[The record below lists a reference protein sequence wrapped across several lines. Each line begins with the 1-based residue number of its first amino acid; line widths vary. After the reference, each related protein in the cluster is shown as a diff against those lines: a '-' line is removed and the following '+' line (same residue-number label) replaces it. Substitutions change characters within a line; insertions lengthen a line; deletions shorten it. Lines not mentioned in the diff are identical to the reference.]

1 MSELKDQKGNKTGTI
16 IIRGESVASSNDL
29 VCMKLAAKKL
39 DNVEGWFSKSDP
51 FLVFSRARA
60 QSMDKAEKNI
70 EWVKVHETEP
80 ISNNLNPV
88 WRPFQIKLQRLCN
101 ADKFLPIRIDC
112 FDWEKS
118 GSHRFICGMTTSLAQ
133 LMEHEGGKK
142 PIDLINEKKQE
153 KHKKKYKNSGTLLV
167 NQCQLVEKPSFMD
180 YLRSGW
186 TISLSAAIDFTA
198 SNGEVSD
205 PRSLHY
211 TGGFAT
217 GQLNAYEAAILQVGQ
232 IVEEYDHDKKFPV
245 WGFGGIPRF
254 MGSNEVSH
262 CFTLTPDGA

>member
-1 MSELKDQKGNKTGTI
+1 MFDKDPGKNDYIGSLFTTLGKVAGARNQTYMSELKDQKGNKTGTI

-118 GSHRFICGMTTSLAQ
+118 GSHRFICGMTTSLA
-133 LMEHEGGKK
+133 
-142 PIDLINEKKQE
+142 
-153 KHKKKYKNSGTLLV
+153 
-167 NQCQLVEKPSFMD
+167 
-180 YLRSGW
+180 
-186 TISLSAAIDFTA
+186 
-198 SNGEVSD
+198 
-205 PRSLHY
+205 
-211 TGGFAT
+211 
-217 GQLNAYEAAILQVGQ
+217 
-232 IVEEYDHDKKFPV
+232 
-245 WGFGGIPRF
+245 
-254 MGSNEVSH
+254 
-262 CFTLTPDGA
+262 